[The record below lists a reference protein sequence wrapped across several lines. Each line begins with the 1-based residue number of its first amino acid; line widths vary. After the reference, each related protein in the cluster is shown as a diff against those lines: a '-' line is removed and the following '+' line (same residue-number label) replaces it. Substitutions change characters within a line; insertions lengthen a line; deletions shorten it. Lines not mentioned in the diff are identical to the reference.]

1 MRQGSL
7 WAGES
12 RLEAD
17 RNTQEGKHRTMAT
30 ASRERP
36 RRPRELQDSLNHY
49 LYHPLAWRLARL
61 LAPTPVTPNMV
72 SVVGGLFVVAAGIV
86 YWRGPVWG
94 LEWPWAPLIG
104 MMLHMTWHVVDG
116 ADGDLARLTGRSS
129 PLGELIDGICDYASH
144 VVLYILLVMILAPS
158 LGWGW
163 AWFWALVAG
172 ASHIAQANFVEVQRR
187 FYQYWTYGVPW
198 LNNATQADA
207 ALFKDKRGVSWILRG
222 FVRGY
227 LRLASGMSPNAL
239 TIDAAVSE
247 AIAAD
252 RAGDGTALARIR
264 AEVQREQR
272 PLLFML
278 KFLGPNPRAIV
289 LGIAM
294 LVGSPLWY
302 FVYQSLAL
310 NALLAIAVR
319 REDAAALRV
328 VNRLGLVR

>member
-1 MRQGSL
+1 M
-7 WAGES
+7 
-12 RLEAD
+12 
-17 RNTQEGKHRTMAT
+17 TT
-30 ASRERP
+30 ASGTPSSQTKAVESPSERLIQRP
-36 RRPRELQDSLNHY
+36 NRPRELQDALNYY
-49 LYHPLAWRLARL
+49 LYHPLAWRLARAL
-61 LAPTPVTPNMV
+61 GPTPVTPNMV

-94 LEWPWAPLIG
+94 LNWPWFALCG
-104 MMLHMTWHVVDG
+104 MVLHMIWHVVDG

-144 VVLYILLVMILAPS
+144 IVLYCLLAVILAPA

-163 AWFWALVAG
+163 AWFWALLGG

-198 LNNATQADA
+198 LNNAAQADA
-207 ALFKDKRGVSWILRG
+207 GLFKDGMFENRRGISWILRG
-222 FVRGY
+222 FVLGY
-227 LRLASGMSPNAL
+227 LRLASGMSPNTL
-239 TIDAAVSE
+239 TIDAAVTR

-252 RAGDGTALARIR
+252 RAGDGTELAQIR
-264 AEVQREQR
+264 AVVQREQR

-289 LGIAM
+289 LGVAM
-294 LVGSPLWY
+294 LIGSPLWY

-310 NALLAIAVR
+310 NALLYVAVR

-328 VNRLGLVR
+328 VRQLNLAL